1 MNLGE
6 ITGKVTANIKDFEAK
21 MDQVVKTTAETTD
34 TSSKKVGVI
43 GKAFKGVGVIALSV
57 ATAVATGFLAVSG
70 AGLTV
75 AGQLESARQGFVAL
89 LGSAT
94 KADDVMARIK
104 REAKATPFEMTGLVS
119 ATQALTAITKDG
131 NKAIDVLLDVGK
143 AIATS
148 GKGSAE
154 LDRVILNLQ
163 QVSSTG
169 KVTEMDIRQFQ
180 SAIPMFNDI
189 LKYSGLTT
197 EKLKDSKNAAELLF
211 GAFKKAGEEGGITA
225 QGFTAQ
231 AGTWQQLLS
240 NLKDS
245 WDIFVSDFVRET
257 GVFDTAKV
265 IVEALSTFIS
275 TKLLP
280 AIIDMKDWIEKT
292 WKTIQEKWEIYG
304 QPVFDY
310 IVWVINDSIVPAWEF
325 LKEQVKKAMEES
337 GLSMEQWKQVLKVVA
352 MVIGGV
358 LVVAIVVI
366 ISVITALIA
375 VVGALVSAFTWL
387 HKQAK
392 DRFQKIKDDIEWH
405 VGKIKDIFSAKNFG
419 DVIVKLVTYPF
430 ETIKRKAQ
438 QIFNDIKNTIQDA
451 LDLTKRHSPSVIDKL
466 RSGVNLAEK
475 ELSKIGDIQLN
486 PISQVVQQ
494 GLGASSGGAISLSID
509 MSGASISSPEIAQEY
524 AEKIGDA
531 IVGKLRTNR
540 RSYV

>member
-21 MDQVVKTTAETTD
+21 MGQVVKTTEETTE
-34 TSSKKVGVI
+34 TSSKKVSVI
-43 GKAFKGVGVIALSV
+43 GKAFKGVGVVALSV

-131 NKAIDVLLDVGK
+131 DKAIDVLLDVGK

-163 QVSSTG
+163 QISSTG
-169 KVTEMDIRQFQ
+169 KVTQMDIRQFQ

-197 EKLKDSKNAAELLF
+197 EKLQDSKNAAELLY
-211 GAFKKAGEEGGITA
+211 GAFKKAGEQGGITA
-225 QGFTAQ
+225 EGFSAQ
-231 AGTWQQLLS
+231 AGTWNQLLS

-245 WDIFVSDFVRET
+245 WDIFVSDFVQET

-265 IVEALSTFIS
+265 IVEALANFIS

-280 AIIDMKDWIEKT
+280 AIKDIKLWVEEA
-292 WKTIQEKWEIYG
+292 WKTIKEKWDIYG

-438 QIFNDIKNTIQDA
+438 QIFNDIKQTIQDA

-466 RSGVNLAEK
+466 KAGVVLAEK
-475 ELSKIGDIQLN
+475 ELNKIGDIQLA

-494 GLGASSGGAISLSID
+494 GMGASSGGINLSID
-509 MSGASISSPEIAQEY
+509 MSGASISSPEVAQEY